1 MGNLYDLIKKQ
12 YEEVV
17 KYSELE
23 KNDFLTS
30 KSFNNVLENFKNQDY
45 INSLIDVINV
55 NHNKYFESEDKFK
68 EILNNN
74 KNLFKKFDSNGIPK
88 IEKID
93 YVIVDLENYEE
104 ILNQI
109 ETNLNEEKIN
119 LIIFDL
125 KLKINKK
132 NDNVEHYLDSYI
144 TNIKKDVAKLFDEEE
159 ALNHNADLNYIN
171 SSLIHKKTPG
181 PTEGIVEEVSIARG
195 YVAKKEI
202 KAFAE
207 SKGMDSNRLDNL
219 DDKMYKS
226 LELHVKN
233 EDDIAFVKPIVD
245 EIGVTEDFKNKILE
259 LNNLITELGVPSHFI
274 NGETDTKS
282 YGLIDYFSKAKEV
295 NNLIINYGNLKDDN
309 AKREA
314 INNISL
320 KKKELEE
327 VEKKYDRI
335 FDYIKKNFDLDKI
348 SLNGNIYS
356 GRLNDYNPN
365 NLANFIP
372 ELPPKW
378 DNENAP
384 YGVIL
389 SGLCQLKGLAAKS
402 EVSLEEYID
411 NPVQSYLKLAFKHA
425 DNVFSNA
432 YRPRSEENTLGKRLA
447 HAFIQGDGLTQLL
460 AGVSYENR
468 GLEFLNNVDNYNEK
482 TIGNIIGTNLG
493 INHYAMFDRIAEKMF
508 FNGEEP
514 SYVSLKNLFASGEKT
529 DRLYELSENYF
540 DVNMNKG
547 SLINYENAVA
557 QAGEKNPSTEV
568 DRILNVLKDYS
579 RERTEIYAHSEDY
592 IGNDGGI
599 MREIVPTD
607 KVFVSAKEYF
617 NDFVI
622 KNNKNIFDCSKA
634 ERKEIL
640 SFMKDPVGAFV
651 KRYEYELNISDD
663 EIERLKNTYKAEN
676 DRLNRTKGE
685 SFERVFD
692 SCNRKE
698 NGLNVGKNI
707 QRIFNDNKGGWLE
720 RLGRTTSPQYKA
732 LKDSVLSALDPTS
745 PNYGDLKTAKYF
757 ANKYIEHKLP
767 EGRSFDDLKPNEKR
781 RVEFSLSVIEACNR
795 LENNNLNNE
804 IQNNNIIVDE
814 HFQNQLGND
823 VNLVKQNENII
834 DNNIK
839 EEINKEIEP

>member
-1 MGNLYDLIKKQ
+1 M
-12 YEEVV
+12 
-17 KYSELE
+17 
-23 KNDFLTS
+23 
-30 KSFNNVLENFKNQDY
+30 
-45 INSLIDVINV
+45 
-55 NHNKYFESEDKFK
+55 
-68 EILNNN
+68 
-74 KNLFKKFDSNGIPK
+74 P
-88 IEKID
+88 
-93 YVIVDLENYEE
+93 
-104 ILNQI
+104 
-109 ETNLNEEKIN
+109 
-119 LIIFDL
+119 
-125 KLKINKK
+125 
-132 NDNVEHYLDSYI
+132 
-144 TNIKKDVAKLFDEEE
+144 
-159 ALNHNADLNYIN
+159 
-171 SSLIHKKTPG
+171 
-181 PTEGIVEEVSIARG
+181 
-195 YVAKKEI
+195 
-202 KAFAE
+202 
-207 SKGMDSNRLDNL
+207 
-219 DDKMYKS
+219 
-226 LELHVKN
+226 
-233 EDDIAFVKPIVD
+233 
-245 EIGVTEDFKNKILE
+245 
-259 LNNLITELGVPSHFI
+259 
-274 NGETDTKS
+274 
-282 YGLIDYFSKAKEV
+282 
-295 NNLIINYGNLKDDN
+295 
-309 AKREA
+309 
-314 INNISL
+314 
-320 KKKELEE
+320 
-327 VEKKYDRI
+327 
-335 FDYIKKNFDLDKI
+335 
-348 SLNGNIYS
+348 
-356 GRLNDYNPN
+356 
-365 NLANFIP
+365 
-372 ELPPKW
+372 
-378 DNENAP
+378 
-384 YGVIL
+384 
-389 SGLCQLKGLAAKS
+389 
-402 EVSLEEYID
+402 
-411 NPVQSYLKLAFKHA
+411 
-425 DNVFSNA
+425 
-432 YRPRSEENTLGKRLA
+432 
-447 HAFIQGDGLTQLL
+447 
-460 AGVSYENR
+460 
-468 GLEFLNNVDNYNEK
+468 
-482 TIGNIIGTNLG
+482 
-493 INHYAMFDRIAEKMF
+493 
-508 FNGEEP
+508 
-514 SYVSLKNLFASGEKT
+514 
-529 DRLYELSENYF
+529 
-540 DVNMNKG
+540 
-547 SLINYENAVA
+547 LINYENAVA
-557 QAGEKNPSTEV
+557 QAGEKNPSNEV

-579 RERTEIYAHSEDY
+579 RERTEIYAHSEEY